1 MPTSR
6 TRAGSQDTVR
16 PPLSALA
23 LVAQLRKKV
32 LADAR
37 LLSSI
42 YGLSG
47 SEIDVAEE
55 RAGVLFLENV
65 SNPSAAVLNAVD
77 ETCIRFDKPSIRSP
91 GIPIDRGSPQRLVL
105 DGELFRLTG
114 PQPSKR
120 NNEPGK
126 AAVL

>member
-1 MPTSR
+1 M
-6 TRAGSQDTVR
+6 R
-16 PPLSALA
+16 PPLSAPA

-42 YGLSG
+42 HGLSG
-47 SEIDVAEE
+47 SQIDKAEE
-55 RAGVLFLENV
+55 RADVLFLQNV
-65 SNPSAAVLNAVD
+65 SNPSAAVLSAVD
-77 ETCIRFDKPSIRSP
+77 ETCIRFGKPSIRSQ
-91 GIPIDRGSPQRLVL
+91 GIPIDRGSRQRLVL

-114 PQPSKR
+114 PQPSKT

-126 AAVL
+126 ATVL